1 MSAFVSYQYMT
12 SYKKFIEPNKA
23 GISTINFIPTTL
35 SIGIVLSK
43 LPSL

>member
-1 MSAFVSYQYMT
+1 VSTFVSYQYMT
-12 SYKKFIEPNKA
+12 SYKQFIEPNRTGK
-23 GISTINFIPTTL
+23 STINFIPTTI